1 MQLTEIAATK
11 VKELLAQE
19 GHPEAALRV
28 AAEPGGCCG
37 FRYSMALTDQ
47 VAEEDQ
53 TVEHHG
59 IRVVV
64 DPQSSP
70 LLAQATIDYVDSL
83 ERSGFAIENP
93 MAGGG
98 CSCGH

>member
-1 MQLTEIAATK
+1 MQLTQTAATK

-47 VAEEDQ
+47 VAESDQ

-59 IRVVV
+59 VRVVV
-64 DPQSSP
+64 DSQSSP
-70 LLAQATIDYVDSL
+70 LLAEATIDYVDSL
-83 ERSGFAIENP
+83 ERSGFAIDNP

-98 CSCGH
+98 CTCGH